1 MINKDHNQA
10 QQKTLLL
17 FNNKMK
23 EFPQLLKRKLKKY
36 RVNLLNNNRKMDWIK
51 LKNTNWNTLLEVYKK
66 EENS

>member
-36 RVNLLNNNRKMDWIK
+36 RVNLLNNNRKMD
-51 LKNTNWNTLLEVYKK
+51 
-66 EENS
+66 